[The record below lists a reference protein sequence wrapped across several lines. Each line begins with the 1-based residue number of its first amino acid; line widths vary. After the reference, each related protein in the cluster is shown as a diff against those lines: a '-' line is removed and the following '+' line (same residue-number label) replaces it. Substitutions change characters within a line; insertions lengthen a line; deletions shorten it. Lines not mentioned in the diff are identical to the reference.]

1 MYDVTLTNAN
11 HLGGI
16 LQDTI
21 SAVFALFLFPLFPFF
36 PNENTRRQQ
45 QQYLLKPII
54 LTIIGKLIE

>member
-11 HLGGI
+11 HLGVS
-16 LQDTI
+16 QDTI
-21 SAVFALFLFPLFPFF
+21 SAVFALFLFPIFPFF

-45 QQYLLKPII
+45 QHYLLKPII